1 MEYLN
6 HTSDEVAG
14 RTKSKRIKQIYE
26 TVKKV
31 KASEK
36 IGVKYMQLWE
46 EMALA
51 REEAKAEGRTEGKAV
66 NFIVLICKKLKKNK
80 SVEEIAEE
88 LETDFAIVQD
98 ICEVARP
105 FAPEFDENKVFE
117 AWMKRKEQ

>member
-1 MEYLN
+1 M
-6 HTSDEVAG
+6 S
-14 RTKSKRIKQIYE
+14 R
-26 TVKKV
+26 KKV

-51 REEAKAEGRTEGKAV
+51 REEAKAEGRTEGKAA

-105 FAPEFDENKVFE
+105 FAPEYDENKVFE